1 MGNPSKVALLAQGSH
16 QGSCTWPKRDGHGG
30 RSCSMLHSHPS
41 ALILPC
47 ASLGSLWTPVEA
59 QLGFPPSWISAIV
72 GFLRAASCRQG
83 LRSSAGSSPLPTAL
97 PPAKLKCFAGLS
109 VKRCLETF
117 GRSMSSAQQGQPRLS
132 PPDTSEHR
140 AAALGLGVTELLL
153 PKQHHLQSPMEA
165 NCLFF
170 RC

>member
-1 MGNPSKVALLAQGSH
+1 MAQTGWPWWKVLQHAPFPPLCPDPPLCIPWLPLDTSGS
-16 QGSCTWPKRDGHGG
+16 S
-30 RSCSMLHSHPS
+30 
-41 ALILPC
+41 
-47 ASLGSLWTPVEA
+47 V
-59 QLGFPPSWISAIV
+59 GFPPSWISAIV
-72 GFLRAASCRQG
+72 GFLHAASCRQG